1 MIAGIVIVPQNL
13 VMLAVGLAAMAALH
27 AFFTR
32 TVVGQALRATAENPV
47 AAQLMGIRVER
58 MMALTFL
65 LSGFLAGG
73 AGVLVASI
81 VYANFDLGL
90 IGIKSFAAAVLGGF
104 GHVGGA
110 MAGGLLLGVVET
122 IGAFYVSSAFKD
134 IIAYT
139 LLILILLLRPQ
150 GSSAAGPHDPTDAR
164 LLAPGILDAV
174 ERGDRRRPRRA
185 AARPLE
191 QSVPP
196 VPPQHDRRL
205 RHARARAAARAR
217 LRRHPAARLRGILR
231 PRRLH
236 LGDPD
241 GEARLAVSRRLRG
254 GHGGGDGGGRAH
266 EPHRPAAGRQ
276 LRDGHF
282 RLRAHPRARLQPVVR
297 DDERPHR
304 LPRVFPRQRCSA

>member
-1 MIAGIVIVPQNL
+1 MSELVGQLLFGLAIGSIYALVAIGFSMIYRATGLLHFAHPDLMMMGGMIGYTLATRTALPMPVLFVLSGCAVAVLSYLIDRFGFRPMRRRGASLNLVIATIGWSIILVNVALFVWGTAPLSYPQPYLPKGRVIAGIVVVPQNL
-13 VMLAVGLAAMAALH
+13 VMLGVGLAAMAVLH
-27 AFFTR
+27 AFFAR

-139 LLILILLLRPQ
+139 LLILILLARPQ
-150 GSSAAGPHDPTDAR
+150 GLFG
-164 LLAPGILDAV
+164 
-174 ERGDRRRPRRA
+174 
-185 AARPLE
+185 
-191 QSVPP
+191 
-196 VPPQHDRRL
+196 
-205 RHARARAAARAR
+205 
-217 LRRHPAARLRGILR
+217 
-231 PRRLH
+231 
-236 LGDPD
+236 
-241 GEARLAVSRRLRG
+241 
-254 GHGGGDGGGRAH
+254 
-266 EPHRPAAGRQ
+266 AGR
-276 LRDGHF
+276 G
-282 RLRAHPRARLQPVVR
+282 
-297 DDERPHR
+297 RPD
-304 LPRVFPRQRCSA
+304 

>member
-1 MIAGIVIVPQNL
+1 MELKQLPGVSIPSVRQQPAVAVAKSKGSEQPPPPRQTVLTKRGADIL
-13 VMLAVGLAAMAALH
+13 V
-27 AFFTR
+27 
-32 TVVGQALRATAENPV
+32 
-47 AAQLMGIRVER
+47 RVER

-150 GSSAAGPHDPTDAR
+150 G
-164 LLAPGILDAV
+164 IF
-174 ERGDRRRPRRA
+174 
-185 AARPLE
+185 
-191 QSVPP
+191 
-196 VPPQHDRRL
+196 
-205 RHARARAAARAR
+205 
-217 LRRHPAARLRGILR
+217 
-231 PRRLH
+231 
-236 LGDPD
+236 
-241 GEARLAVSRRLRG
+241 
-254 GHGGGDGGGRAH
+254 GGG
-266 EPHRPAAGRQ
+266 PTRP
-276 LRDGHF
+276 D
-282 RLRAHPRARLQPVVR
+282 
-297 DDERPHR
+297 
-304 LPRVFPRQRCSA
+304 

>member
-1 MIAGIVIVPQNL
+1 MSELVGQLLFGLAIGSIYSLVAIGFSMIYRATGLLHFAHPDLMMMGGMIGYTLATRTALPMPVLFVFAGLAVAVLSYLIDRFGFRPMRRHGTSLNLVIATIGWSIILVNVALFVWGTAPLSYPQAYLPKGRMIAGIVIVPQNL
-13 VMLAVGLAAMAALH
+13 VMLGVGLAAMAALH

-150 GSSAAGPHDPTDAR
+150 G
-164 LLAPGILDAV
+164 IF
-174 ERGDRRRPRRA
+174 
-185 AARPLE
+185 
-191 QSVPP
+191 
-196 VPPQHDRRL
+196 
-205 RHARARAAARAR
+205 
-217 LRRHPAARLRGILR
+217 
-231 PRRLH
+231 
-236 LGDPD
+236 
-241 GEARLAVSRRLRG
+241 
-254 GHGGGDGGGRAH
+254 GGG
-266 EPHRPAAGRQ
+266 PTRP
-276 LRDGHF
+276 D
-282 RLRAHPRARLQPVVR
+282 
-297 DDERPHR
+297 
-304 LPRVFPRQRCSA
+304 

>member
-1 MIAGIVIVPQNL
+1 MSELVGQLLFGLAIGSIYSLVAIGFSMIYRATGLLHFAHPDLMMMGGMIGYTLATRTALPMPFLFVLAGLAVAVLSYLIDRFGFRPMRRHGASLTLVIATIGWSIILVNVALFVWGTAPLSYPQPYLPKGRVIAGIVIVPQNL

-122 IGAFYVSSAFKD
+122 IGAFYISSAFKD

-150 GSSAAGPHDPTDAR
+150 GIFGSGPT
-164 LLAPGILDAV
+164 
-174 ERGDRRRPRRA
+174 RP
-185 AARPLE
+185 
-191 QSVPP
+191 
-196 VPPQHDRRL
+196 D
-205 RHARARAAARAR
+205 
-217 LRRHPAARLRGILR
+217 
-231 PRRLH
+231 
-236 LGDPD
+236 
-241 GEARLAVSRRLRG
+241 
-254 GHGGGDGGGRAH
+254 
-266 EPHRPAAGRQ
+266 
-276 LRDGHF
+276 
-282 RLRAHPRARLQPVVR
+282 
-297 DDERPHR
+297 
-304 LPRVFPRQRCSA
+304 

>member
-1 MIAGIVIVPQNL
+1 MSELLGLLVFGLAIGSIYSLIAIGFSMIYRATGLLHFAHPDLMMMGGMIGYTLATRTALPMPLLFILSGFAVAVLSYLIDRFGFRPMRRHGASLNLVIATIGWSIILVNVALFVWGTAPLSYPQAYLPKGRMIAGIVIVPQNL
-13 VMLAVGLAAMAALH
+13 VMLGVGLAAMAALH

-32 TVVGQALRATAENPV
+32 TVMGQALRATAENPV

-150 GSSAAGPHDPTDAR
+150 G
-164 LLAPGILDAV
+164 IF
-174 ERGDRRRPRRA
+174 
-185 AARPLE
+185 
-191 QSVPP
+191 
-196 VPPQHDRRL
+196 
-205 RHARARAAARAR
+205 
-217 LRRHPAARLRGILR
+217 
-231 PRRLH
+231 
-236 LGDPD
+236 
-241 GEARLAVSRRLRG
+241 
-254 GHGGGDGGGRAH
+254 GGG
-266 EPHRPAAGRQ
+266 PSRP
-276 LRDGHF
+276 D
-282 RLRAHPRARLQPVVR
+282 
-297 DDERPHR
+297 
-304 LPRVFPRQRCSA
+304 

>member
-1 MIAGIVIVPQNL
+1 MSELVGQLLFGLAIGSIYSLVAIGFSMIYRATGLLHFAHPDLMMMGGMIGYTLATRRALPMPVLFVLSGLAVAVLSYLIDRFGFRPMRRHGASLNLVIATIGWSIILVNVALFVWGTAPLSYPQAYLPKGRMIAGIVIVPQNL

-150 GSSAAGPHDPTDAR
+150 G
-164 LLAPGILDAV
+164 IF
-174 ERGDRRRPRRA
+174 
-185 AARPLE
+185 
-191 QSVPP
+191 
-196 VPPQHDRRL
+196 
-205 RHARARAAARAR
+205 
-217 LRRHPAARLRGILR
+217 
-231 PRRLH
+231 
-236 LGDPD
+236 
-241 GEARLAVSRRLRG
+241 
-254 GHGGGDGGGRAH
+254 GGG
-266 EPHRPAAGRQ
+266 PTRP
-276 LRDGHF
+276 D
-282 RLRAHPRARLQPVVR
+282 
-297 DDERPHR
+297 
-304 LPRVFPRQRCSA
+304 

>member
-1 MIAGIVIVPQNL
+1 MSELVGQLLFGLAIGSIYSLVAIGFSMIYRATGLLHFAHPDLMMMGGMIGYTLATRTALPMPLLFVLSGLAVAVLSYLIDRFGFRPMRRHGASLNLVIATIGWSIILVNVALFVWGTAPLSYPQAYLPKGRAIAGIVIVPQNL

-32 TVVGQALRATAENPV
+32 SVVGQALRATAENPV

-110 MAGGLLLGVVET
+110 MAGGLLLGVIET

-150 GSSAAGPHDPTDAR
+150 G
-164 LLAPGILDAV
+164 IF
-174 ERGDRRRPRRA
+174 
-185 AARPLE
+185 
-191 QSVPP
+191 
-196 VPPQHDRRL
+196 
-205 RHARARAAARAR
+205 
-217 LRRHPAARLRGILR
+217 
-231 PRRLH
+231 
-236 LGDPD
+236 
-241 GEARLAVSRRLRG
+241 
-254 GHGGGDGGGRAH
+254 GGGAT
-266 EPHRPAAGRQ
+266 RP
-276 LRDGHF
+276 D
-282 RLRAHPRARLQPVVR
+282 
-297 DDERPHR
+297 
-304 LPRVFPRQRCSA
+304 

>member
-1 MIAGIVIVPQNL
+1 MSELVGQLLFGLAIGSIYSLVAIGFSMIYRATGLLHFAHPDLMMMGGMIGYTLATRTALPMPLLFVLSGLAVAVLSYLIDRFGFRPMRRHGESLNLVIATIGWSIILVNVALFVWGTAPLSYPQPYLPKGRVIAGIVIVPQNL

-110 MAGGLLLGVVET
+110 MAGGLLLGVIET

-150 GSSAAGPHDPTDAR
+150 G
-164 LLAPGILDAV
+164 IF
-174 ERGDRRRPRRA
+174 
-185 AARPLE
+185 
-191 QSVPP
+191 
-196 VPPQHDRRL
+196 
-205 RHARARAAARAR
+205 
-217 LRRHPAARLRGILR
+217 
-231 PRRLH
+231 
-236 LGDPD
+236 
-241 GEARLAVSRRLRG
+241 
-254 GHGGGDGGGRAH
+254 GGG
-266 EPHRPAAGRQ
+266 PTRP
-276 LRDGHF
+276 D
-282 RLRAHPRARLQPVVR
+282 
-297 DDERPHR
+297 
-304 LPRVFPRQRCSA
+304 